1 MRILVRFRLPIAIA
15 FFLTIGNVVLGQ
27 EMDRK
32 RAAFYVEKD
41 GEGLAY
47 TFNGDFMLNNPV
59 CGTWSL
65 RIGIGS
71 LGYSLKDASDQQI
84 DLQLITIPMGANYLI
99 GKNNNFFEAGIGM
112 TPILSDFEG
121 MVENDFFEV
130 SGFNMAFF
138 GNFGYRYQSL
148 GLGGIARLNW
158 TPVFNKGG
166 LALGRFGISA
176 GISIN

>member
-1 MRILVRFRLPIAIA
+1 MMKISTLILLFCIM
-15 FFLTIGNVVLGQ
+15 GNILSGQ
-27 EMDRK
+27 DADKK
-32 RAAFYVEKD
+32 RMAFYIEKG

-47 TFNGDFMLNNPV
+47 TLNGDFMLNNPV
-59 CGTWSL
+59 CGTWSV

-71 LGYSLKDASDQQI
+71 LGYNLKNAAEEKI
-84 DLQLITIPMGANYLI
+84 DLQLVTIPISANYLI
-99 GKNNNFFEAGIGM
+99 GKNNSFFESGIGV
-112 TPILSDFEG
+112 TPIFSDFEG
-121 MVENDFFEV
+121 IVENDFFEMA
-130 SGFNMAFF
+130 GFNMAFF

-148 GLGGIARLNW
+148 GLGGIFRLNW